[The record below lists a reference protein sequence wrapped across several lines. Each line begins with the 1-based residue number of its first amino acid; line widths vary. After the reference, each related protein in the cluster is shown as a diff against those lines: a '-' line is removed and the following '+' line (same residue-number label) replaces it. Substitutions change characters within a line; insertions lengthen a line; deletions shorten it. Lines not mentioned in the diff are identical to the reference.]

1 MKKYISI
8 IYVILIIPFQLS
20 ANNLEF
26 DSLLQST
33 KNKQQFD
40 SLIKYLFLNKDTTKE
55 KENLSKIFELAEKL
69 NYPNGLFYVNDG
81 MGVLNRNLSDYSKAL
96 YYHRKALAIA
106 EKTGNIYFQV
116 QALNNIGVVYRRIDD
131 NSKALFFHIKALKLA
146 EEIKDVKNICIAYNS
161 IGNIYFSLAKYNEAI
176 MYFEKAL
183 PLEKKRGNLLGVS
196 INLDNIGSVYE
207 ALGNNDK
214 ALNNYKNSLYYDLA
228 IKNKAGEGI
237 CYNAIGNIYLK
248 KKLYK
253 LAIFYFNKS
262 LEISRGTGDLI
273 YVASSY
279 ISIANTYLQVK
290 DYGRAIEAFQKGL
303 EIAVKIGSKSQISIA
318 YDGLSQCYQGKS
330 DFNKALKYY
339 QESVI
344 YNDSILNEQNLQQIA
359 HLEAEY
365 DKEKKSQQ
373 IKLLEKDKRAAILYK
388 LITTILFVAFFISV
402 IIGIVVIRQRRRI
415 ITQELNIKEQK
426 IIDLEKERL
435 LVATKSVLKGEEIE
449 RGRLARELHDGLGG
463 LLSGIKLSFNNIKE
477 NILVS
482 PEHEGNFSKTLNLID
497 TSIKELRYIAHN
509 LMPQALVKY
518 GLKDALSD
526 FCNNLSS
533 NRSINILFHYYGNEK
548 RLSSSFEISIYRIV
562 QELIN
567 NAIKHSKAKEIIVQ
581 LILDDNRLNI
591 SVQDNGI
598 GFDISLIKTVKSAG
612 LANIY
617 ARVESNEGLIDIY
630 SKPGEG
636 TEITIDFPLK
646 EENENKKT
654 SEV

>member
-1 MKKYISI
+1 MKKYILI
-8 IYVILIIPFQLS
+8 IYIALIIPFQLL

-33 KNKQQFD
+33 KTTQQYD
-40 SLIKYLFLNKDTTKE
+40 SLIKYFFLNKDTTKE
-55 KENLSKIFELAEKL
+55 NENLSKIFGLAEKL
-69 NYPNGLFYVNDG
+69 NYPKGLFYVNDG

-146 EEIKDVKNICIAYNS
+146 EEINDVKNICIAYNS

-262 LEISRGTGDLI
+262 LEISKGTGDLI

-279 ISIANTYLQVK
+279 TSIANTYLQVK

-330 DFNKALKYY
+330 DFNKALKFY

-402 IIGIVVIRQRRRI
+402 IIGIVVILQRRRI

-477 NILVS
+477 NIRVS

-526 FCNNLSS
+526 FCSNLSS
-533 NRSINILFHYYGNEK
+533 NRNINILFHYYGNEK

-581 LILDDNRLNI
+581 LIVDDSRLNI
-591 SVQDNGI
+591 SVQDNGV
-598 GFDISLIKTVKSAG
+598 GFDTSLIKTVKSAG

-617 ARVESNEGLIDIY
+617 ARVESNEGFIDIF
-630 SKPGEG
+630 SKHGEG

-646 EENENKKT
+646 EEYENKKT